1 MNSSPTS
8 PPKKKNPWVKDLG
21 EGRVRGITCR
31 PVAPFRVAVGGWV
44 RMEEEGE
51 GEKEEVEGGSHTSQ
65 GDCELISTLERERE
79 GEAEREGGKVRKKK
93 KERDEG

>member
-1 MNSSPTS
+1 MSSSPTS

-65 GDCELISTLERERE
+65 GDCELISTLERER
-79 GEAEREGGKVRKKK
+79 GGGREGGRESEKKK
-93 KERDEG
+93 KGER